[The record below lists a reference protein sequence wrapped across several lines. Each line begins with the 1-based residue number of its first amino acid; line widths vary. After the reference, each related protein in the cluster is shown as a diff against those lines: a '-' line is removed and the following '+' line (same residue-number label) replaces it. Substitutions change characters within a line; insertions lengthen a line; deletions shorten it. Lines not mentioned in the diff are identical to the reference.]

1 MQLPKTMPRCAG
13 PKCSLRTS
21 VCTNEGLSVTES
33 WHRYERDEG
42 REVEASA
49 VCTVQTFGRMGKV
62 WSSA

>member
-1 MQLPKTMPRCAG
+1 MQLPKTIPRCAE
-13 PKCSLRTS
+13 PKRSLRTS

-33 WHRYERDEG
+33 WHRCEG

-49 VCTVQTFGRMGKV
+49 VCTVQTFGRMDKV